1 MLRACSLGLLVLS
14 GSAMAL
20 GCGVSAG
27 STGLTP
33 AFADLA
39 RGAHGYIRSDLLPA
53 IGTARFPMTLAASRA
68 RVKSLQLKVAS
79 EADKDL
85 WLILTMINVKSSE
98 SNSVKDLSALM
109 DRPSPAADEVARE
122 AAAERDQ
129 CLSEADGWLSGGASK
144 VASLKAAPCLRMVRQ
159 AAALLGR

>member
-14 GSAMAL
+14 GSTIAF
-20 GCGVSAG
+20 GCGVSAS

-39 RGAHGYIRSDLLPA
+39 RSANGYIKSDLIPA
-53 IGTARFPMTLAASRA
+53 IGSARFPMALAASRA
-68 RVKSLQLKVAS
+68 RVKSIQLKVAS
-79 EADKDL
+79 EADKGL

-98 SNSVKDLSALM
+98 SHNMKEELEV
-109 DRPSPAADEVARE
+109 RPSRVAQSADDDLT
-122 AAAERDQ
+122 AERDQ
-129 CLSEADGWLSGGASK
+129 CVFEAQEWLTAPESR
-144 VASLKAAPCLRMVRQ
+144 VARLKTQPCLRQALQ